1 MKKLVKGTLHHGYE
15 ANFLLTLMSGQ
26 DGPSFSCK
34 WSWEPTSFTAYERLK
49 VYLIFFPFKQSR
61 CNAAP
66 ILLKPKLSSS
76 ASFSSSFHLLLSL
89 PFLLLYHC
97 CQEWFKLFH
106 PFPFLLKLVT
116 IIYFLLFSTLLLRG
130 IQAGAATLH
139 TFLRCCVMYVYMPV
153 WKWEKPWNDFPILL
167 PGNRC
172 KQNTW
177 L

>member
-1 MKKLVKGTLHHGYE
+1 MKKLVKSTLHHGYE

-26 DGPSFSCK
+26 GGPSFSCK
-34 WSWEPTSFTAYERLK
+34 WSWKPTSFTAYERLK
-49 VYLIFFPFKQSR
+49 VYLIFFPSKQSR

-66 ILLKPKLSSS
+66 ILLKPSCQAVLH
-76 ASFSSSFHLLLSL
+76 FSFHYSSLFISCYFNIVVRNDLNFFTRFPFFLSWWQL
-89 PFLLLYHC
+89 FIFYPFLLC
-97 CQEWFKLFH
+97 
-106 PFPFLLKLVT
+106 
-116 IIYFLLFSTLLLRG
+116 YF
-130 IQAGAATLH
+130 QAGAATLH